1 MFNNIFNYD
10 WIRSVDLWFWKHL
23 TYQLSHNHC
32 PALKFMATPVRQKSF
47 SVLIMV
53 RATFEMAFGLEQ
65 DVEECLPAWTWTKW
79 KVFWTYTVK
88 RASLLSIDFIVFCSF
103 EAVHFNLT
111 RGQHLLFTLYSIGR
125 SGGGERAKDRG
136 INCLFFNIK
145 PSQRKSLSYGRQFFI
160 FIDRCLCS
168 NWKISKAVGF
178 FVWQFQTSSL
188 LRVKPSLNQITK
200 VF

>member
-88 RASLLSIDFIVFCSF
+88 RASLLSIDFIICCSPDIRL
-103 EAVHFNLT
+103 V
-111 RGQHLLFTLYSIGR
+111 GV
-125 SGGGERAKDRG
+125 GGGEGKRQGHKLP
-136 INCLFFNIK
+136 LFSTSNQVNERVFPTVGSFLYLLTGVCAQIEK
-145 PSQRKSLSYGRQFFI
+145 YQKLLVF
-160 FIDRCLCS
+160 LCD
-168 NWKISKAVGF
+168 NSK
-178 FVWQFQTSSL
+178 
-188 LRVKPSLNQITK
+188 RHHC
-200 VF
+200 

>member
-125 SGGGERAKDRG
+125 SGGGEGKRQGHKLP
-136 INCLFFNIK
+136 LFSTSNQVNERVFPTVGSFLYLLTGVCAQIEK
-145 PSQRKSLSYGRQFFI
+145 YQKLLVF
-160 FIDRCLCS
+160 LCD
-168 NWKISKAVGF
+168 NSK
-178 FVWQFQTSSL
+178 
-188 LRVKPSLNQITK
+188 RHHC
-200 VF
+200 